1 MYGLVPVHRRG
12 SVAINNRF
20 PDVLDMFDDFF
31 NDGLALRRAVAFDSF
46 KVDVQDNEDGYVVE
60 AEIPGVT
67 KDELD
72 VDLRDNR
79 LTVSVNREESVD
91 EEGKNYVHRERR
103 RTSMTRT
110 LMLPDASSDG
120 VEAKLNEG
128 VLTIA
133 VPKIKRADAPT
144 KIAIT

>member
-20 PDVLDMFDDFF
+20 PDVFDMFDDFF
-31 NDGLALRRAVAFDSF
+31 NDGLALRRAIAVDSF
-46 KVDVQDNEDGYVVE
+46 KVDVQDNEGGYVVE
-60 AEIPGVT
+60 AEIPGVS

-79 LTVSVNREESVD
+79 LTISVRREESVE

-103 RTSMTRT
+103 RTSMSRG
-110 LMLPDASSDG
+110 LMLPDASNEG
-120 VEAKLNEG
+120 VEAKLNDG
-128 VLTIA
+128 VLTVS
-133 VPKIKRADAPT
+133 VPKVKRAEAPT
-144 KIAIT
+144 KIAVS

>member
-12 SVAINNRF
+12 SVAINSRF
-20 PDVLDMFDDFF
+20 PEVFSIFDDFLG
-31 NDGLALRRAVAFDSF
+31 DGVALRRAMAIDSF
-46 KVDVQDNEDGYVVE
+46 KVDVQDNDTGYVVE

-72 VDLRDNR
+72 VDLRDDR
-79 LTVSVNREESVD
+79 LTVSVNREETVN

-103 RTSMTRT
+103 RSSMVRS
-110 LMLPDASSDG
+110 LMLPDASSEG
-120 VEAKLNEG
+120 VEATLNEG

-133 VPKIKRADAPT
+133 IPKTKRVETAT
-144 KIAIT
+144 KIAIS